1 MLRIREPDWYEHRLF
16 KGPDTNVNVHT
27 FSDGCEEIERMLAF
41 RDWLRTHDD
50 DRELYENA
58 KRELAARE
66 WKYVQN
72 YADAKS
78 AVVQEINARAQSR

>member
-1 MLRIREPDWYEHRLF
+1 
-16 KGPDTNVNVHT
+16 
-27 FSDGCEEIERMLAF
+27 MLAF

-50 DRELYENA
+50 DRDLYLSA

-66 WKYVQN
+66 WRYVQN

-78 AVVQEINARAQSR
+78 AVVQEINARAQSE